1 MIEFAEEE
9 IVFTYENYIKAR
21 DAVREIDKNWNSG
34 WLKEKLIRS
43 CRRTTLMEFIK
54 EYNRKIKYKKKLK
67 KKLRKLFER
76 KYNTIIWAL
85 MNMPIS
91 IAVKK
96 FDIEIK
102 KEDK

>member
-1 MIEFAEEE
+1 M
-9 IVFTYENYIKAR
+9 TT
-21 DAVREIDKNWNSG
+21 
-34 WLKEKLIRS
+34 KEK
-43 CRRTTLMEFIK
+43 E
-54 EYNRKIKYKKKLK
+54 IKYKKKLK